1 MTSIVHDEQG
11 LWTVILSYELAD
23 LSFEL
28 MLGFFSDSQ
37 LNGLRGVVEALLE
50 QGLKLSSLADGQY
63 LWAGHLAQGCLQP
76 PTYLICRLE
85 FIQLI
90 GPFDQKYCNMRIA
103 VWKV

>member
-1 MTSIVHDEQG
+1 MVCAMTSIVHDEQG

-50 QGLKLSSLADGQY
+50 QGLKLSSLVEGQ
-63 LWAGHLAQGCLQP
+63 LLLVGTLAQSCSNIPHLP
-76 PTYLICRLE
+76 S
-85 FIQLI
+85 
-90 GPFDQKYCNMRIA
+90 
-103 VWKV
+103 

>member
-50 QGLKLSSLADGQY
+50 QGLKLSSLADGQF
-63 LWAGHLAQGCLQP
+63 LWAGHLAQGCLQR
-76 PTYLICRLE
+76 TSSAVLSSSSSSAHLIRST
-85 FIQLI
+85 
-90 GPFDQKYCNMRIA
+90 A
-103 VWKV
+103 T